1 METMVDFEVFG
12 DGSVALYVAGARVD
26 EGGVEADMDLVDN
39 TSLLIDD
46 LRYALENSEVTPA
59 GCWHQSGEPEVIDG
73 VLRGRFYVVTD

>member
-1 METMVDFEVFG
+1 METMVDFEVFS

-26 EGGVEADMDLVDN
+26 EGGVDADMDLVDN

-59 GCWHQSGEPEVIDG
+59 GRWHQSGEPEVIDG
-73 VLRGRFYVVTD
+73 VLRGRFYVVTN